1 MIKKHTT
8 NQAAFFFFYFFSFN
22 GFKVCLDVS

>member
-22 GFKVCLDVS
+22 GFKGCLDVS

>member
-1 MIKKHTT
+1 MIKKQIT

-22 GFKVCLDVS
+22 GFKGCLDVS